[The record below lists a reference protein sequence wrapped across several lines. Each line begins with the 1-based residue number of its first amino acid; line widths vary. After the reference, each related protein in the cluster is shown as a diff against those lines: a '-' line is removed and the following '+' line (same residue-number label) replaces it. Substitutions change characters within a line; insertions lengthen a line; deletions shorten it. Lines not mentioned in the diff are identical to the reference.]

1 MMSAEVK
8 NMELMEKKLSEKE
21 VYKGRIVRLHVDE
34 VELPNGK
41 TGLREIIDHPGGV
54 GILAM
59 DDDGR
64 VMMVQ
69 QYRYAFGKTLWEIPA
84 GKREPG
90 EEPLETAK
98 RELLE
103 EVGATAERWMPLG
116 EIIPSPGCYGE
127 KLYLFLARGLTFGE
141 GHLDEDEFL
150 TVSRLPM
157 VELIQG
163 CVSGE
168 IQDAKTVIA
177 ALKAKYIMGM

>member
-1 MMSAEVK
+1 
-8 NMELMEKKLSEKE
+8 MELAEKKLTETEIYRGK
-21 VYKGRIVRLHVDE
+21 IIRLHVDE

-41 TGLREIIDHPGGV
+41 TALREIADHPGGV
-54 GILAM
+54 GILAI

-64 VMMVQ
+64 VIMVQ
-69 QYRYAFGKTLWEIPA
+69 QYRYAFGGAMWEIPA

-116 EIIPSPGCYGE
+116 EIIPSPGCYSE
-127 KLYLFLARGLTFGE
+127 KLYLFMARGLSFGE
-141 GHLDEDEFL
+141 THPDEDEFL

-157 VELIQG
+157 VDLLQG

-168 IQDAKTVIA
+168 IQDAKTIIA

>member
-1 MMSAEVK
+1 
-8 NMELMEKKLSEKE
+8 MELAEKKLAEKE
-21 VYKGRIVRLHVDE
+21 IYQGKIVRVHVDE
-34 VELPNGK
+34 VALPNGK
-41 TGLREIIDHPGGV
+41 TALREIVDHPGGV

-59 DDDGR
+59 DDDGQ
-64 VMMVQ
+64 VIMVQ
-69 QYRYAFGKTLWEIPA
+69 QYRYAFGRTMWEIPA

-98 RELLE
+98 RELKE

-127 KLYLFLARGLTFGE
+127 KLYLFMARGLSFGE
-141 GHLDEDEFL
+141 RHLDEDEFL
-150 TVSRLPM
+150 AVSRLPL

-177 ALKAKYIMGM
+177 ALKAKYMMGL

>member
-1 MMSAEVK
+1 
-8 NMELMEKKLSEKE
+8 MELVEKKISETEIYRGKIIR
-21 VYKGRIVRLHVDE
+21 VHVDE

-41 TGLREIIDHPGGV
+41 TALREIADHPGGV
-54 GILAM
+54 GILAL

-69 QYRYAFGKTLWEIPA
+69 QYRYTFGKTMWEIPA

-103 EVGATAERWMPLG
+103 EVGATAQRWMPLG
-116 EIIPSPGCYGE
+116 EIIASPGCYGE
-127 KLYLFLARGLTFGE
+127 KLSLFLARGLSFGE
-141 GHLDEDEFL
+141 THLDEDEFL
-150 TVSRLPM
+150 NVSRLPL
-157 VELIQG
+157 VELLQG

-177 ALKAKYIMGM
+177 ALKVKYIMGL

>member
-1 MMSAEVK
+1 
-8 NMELMEKKLSEKE
+8 MELTEKKLAEKE
-21 VYKGRIVRLHVDE
+21 IYQGRIVRVHVDE
-34 VELPNGK
+34 VALPNGK
-41 TGLREIIDHPGGV
+41 TASREIIDHPGGV

-59 DDDGR
+59 DDDGQ

-69 QYRYAFGKTLWEIPA
+69 QYRYAFGRAMWEIPA
-84 GKREPG
+84 GKREQG

-98 RELLE
+98 RELKE

-127 KLYLFLARGLTFGE
+127 KLYLFMARGLTFGE
-141 GHLDEDEFL
+141 RHLDEDEFL

-177 ALKAKYIMGM
+177 VLKAKYMMGL